1 MQNNSFGADWRHMSI
16 GDGLYGDPLM
26 PPAAGQA
33 PADLFS
39 PTAPQRPAF
48 MVSDRPVSAPALLPT
63 TPSAAPDIAISASLP
78 VLTATTDATPPT
90 ISPVA
95 SALTAAATPIAAIS
109 PVGSGSDQA
118 LQANAARAVDGVSGG
133 GIRIGIL
140 SDSFNVTGGYA
151 ADIADGALPAGVTV
165 LKEGPSSGH
174 DEGRAMAQLIHQIA
188 PSAQIDFYTAFDG
201 ETDFAAGIQ
210 ALAAAGCQVIVDDV
224 TYLDEPFF
232 QDGGAVQTAVEQ
244 VVAQGVSYFTAASNE
259 GTNYVQ
265 RSFAGIAT
273 TLPGIS
279 GTYLAE
285 NFGSAARPNALESLT
300 VAKGATVTLDL
311 QWDQPFANIGTGHA
325 AADSLGMVLYDAAGH
340 IVAYAMN
347 DQVGGNPDQILQYTN
362 TSGTTGLT
370 LAIVTNGGAVAP
382 GQFKVIAYGSGI
394 TINDRYAGIG
404 SGTTI
409 GHEMVADANVV
420 GAVNYAN
427 TPQFGGDGTVESF
440 SSAGSAGLLFDAS
453 GNRISGSAG
462 GGVSFLAPDG
472 SATSVYSPFYGTS
485 AAAPNAAAVAA
496 LMLQANPSLTPAAVT
511 NILEQTAVAAR
522 GPAGAVGAGLIDAA
536 AAVQMASLSGASLS
550 GAITAGSGLTG
561 SDTATIAA
569 GLLATAAPA
578 NPVAASASVGA
589 PNFSASLADPAGT
602 LGLAQAAALSTGQS
616 FAMLAGW
623 DPTTIG
629 G

>member
-1 MQNNSFGADWRHMSI
+1 
-16 GDGLYGDPLM
+16 
-26 PPAAGQA
+26 
-33 PADLFS
+33 
-39 PTAPQRPAF
+39 
-48 MVSDRPVSAPALLPT
+48 
-63 TPSAAPDIAISASLP
+63 
-78 VLTATTDATPPT
+78 
-90 ISPVA
+90 
-95 SALTAAATPIAAIS
+95 
-109 PVGSGSDQA
+109 
-118 LQANAARAVDGVSGG
+118 
-133 GIRIGIL
+133 
-140 SDSFNVTGGYA
+140 
-151 ADIADGALPAGVTV
+151 
-165 LKEGPSSGH
+165 
-174 DEGRAMAQLIHQIA
+174 
-188 PSAQIDFYTAFDG
+188 
-201 ETDFAAGIQ
+201 
-210 ALAAAGCQVIVDDV
+210 
-224 TYLDEPFF
+224 
-232 QDGGAVQTAVEQ
+232 
-244 VVAQGVSYFTAASNE
+244 
-259 GTNYVQ
+259 
-265 RSFAGIAT
+265 
-273 TLPGIS
+273 
-279 GTYLAE
+279 
-285 NFGSAARPNALESLT
+285 LESLT

-362 TSGTTGLT
+362 TSGAAGLR
-370 LAIVTNGGAVAP
+370 LAIVTNGGTVAP

-409 GHEMVADANVV
+409 GHEMVADANIV

-453 GNRISGSAG
+453 GNRISAAAG

-496 LMLQANPSLTPAAVT
+496 LLLQANPSLTPAGVT
-511 NILEQTAVAAR
+511 NILEQTAIAAR

-536 AAVQMASLSGASLS
+536 AAVRMAGSS
-550 GAITAGSGLTG
+550 GAITAGAGMTG

-569 GLLATAAPA
+569 NLLATAVPA

-589 PNFSASLADPAGT
+589 ANFSASLADPAST
-602 LGLAQAAALSTGQS
+602 LGLAQAAALATGQS